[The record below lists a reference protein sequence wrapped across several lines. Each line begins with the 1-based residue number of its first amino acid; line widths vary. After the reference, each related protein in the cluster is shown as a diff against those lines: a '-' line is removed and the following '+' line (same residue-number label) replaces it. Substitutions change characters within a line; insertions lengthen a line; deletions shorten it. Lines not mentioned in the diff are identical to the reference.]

1 MNSYKVMIDKFEG
14 PLDLLLH
21 LIKEDNMENIEALK
35 FEELVELAKSTDEKI
50 SALEE
55 EIKTKQESLKSLE
68 EERVSIF
75 AKLLVMSKE
84 KNLKDEKVNN
94 LFVTYFCKEDVTWL
108 DDVGLLKELTKNNA
122 KEFIKTVTKTT
133 TSIDKNALK
142 KAFKTNDS
150 LREQY
155 KDFYGTKLTEYVTVT
170 TEENHAK
177 MLEHIKG

>member
-1 MNSYKVMIDKFEG
+1 
-14 PLDLLLH
+14 
-21 LIKEDNMENIEALK
+21 MENIEALK